1 MWSITK
7 NVPTMALPLMFILG
21 VAAIK
26 EILEDMDKHKA
37 DNIQN
42 GRVVDVLDP
51 TTKTWES
58 KKWST
63 LRCGQLVRVK
73 NREFVPADLVLL
85 VSSDQTNNGVF
96 INTKSLDGETDL
108 KIREVPDSLIQEY
121 EDDGIHSSGITG
133 QITCEPPSKILTK
146 FEGAYEPKRGGAKTP
161 ITLSNVLLRGC
172 QIKQTE
178 FAIGVRVFF
187 CILFFVTLLFS
198 IFFFYFFFLLLLL
211 RFFPLFF
218 ISSLTDFHS
227 FFFFVRNT
235 LNTPLSAHSIPSHP
249 IPFHSS
255 TPPLSHTHRLL
266 STLAKKHAFK

>member
-1 MWSITK
+1 MILTSFFSFPLSLSSLSLTLSLTLLHSLSLSLPSLLLQIKQNNQVFPMWSITK

-108 KIREVPDSLIQEY
+108 KIREVPDSLIQAY
-121 EDDGIHSSGITG
+121 EDDAIHSSGITG
-133 QITCEPPSKILTK
+133 QIKCEPPSKILTK
-146 FEGAYEPKRGGAKTP
+146 FEGAYEPEGGGAKTP

-172 QIKQTE
+172 QIKQTK
-178 FAIGVRVFF
+178 FAIGVRVFLYIVF
-187 CILFFVTLLFS
+187 LFFFS
-198 IFFFYFFFLLLLL
+198 SSSSS

-218 ISSLTDFHS
+218 ISSLTDFLSS
-227 FFFFVRNT
+227 FC
-235 LNTPLSAHSIPSHP
+235 A
-249 IPFHSS
+249 
-255 TPPLSHTHRLL
+255 
-266 STLAKKHAFK
+266 

>member
-227 FFFFVRNT
+227 FFFFFCNT

-249 IPFHSS
+249 IPFHST